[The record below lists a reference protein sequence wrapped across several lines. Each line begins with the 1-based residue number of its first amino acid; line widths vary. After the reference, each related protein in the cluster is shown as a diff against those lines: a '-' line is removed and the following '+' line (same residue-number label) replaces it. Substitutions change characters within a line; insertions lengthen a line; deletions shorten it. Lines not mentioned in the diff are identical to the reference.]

1 MAGIKGVLAMSP
13 EALRDLMKNKKELS
27 KTLSELSAAANKRLA
42 LFEKSGN
49 TDAFAYAAVMT
60 GSTAR
65 GKFKGPRGMT
75 LADQKKEFKRVYQF
89 LTNQTSTPSK
99 WNKFL
104 KETRARIDPQGTWAG
119 FDTVEGRRAYWQAYN
134 RYIERHPSA
143 RNDSGRVQKKIRRTF
158 ERNKKKARQVE
169 VIDVAIEKDMKG
181 YYEEKKDV
189 EAKATEQSG
198 SKNNFFDIWSG
209 MDDKSK
215 S

>member
-13 EALRDLMKNKKELS
+13 EAIRDLMKNKKELS

-60 GSTAR
+60 GETAR

-99 WNKFL
+99 WKKFL
-104 KETRARIDPQGTWAG
+104 SETRERIDPEHKWAG
-119 FDTVEGRRAYWQAYN
+119 FDTVEGRRAYWRAYN
-134 RYIERHPSA
+134 RFIERHPTA
-143 RNDSGRVQKKIRRTF
+143 REDSPRLQKKIKKIF
-158 ERNKKKARQVE
+158 EKNPRKAEQGE
-169 VIDVAIEKDMKG
+169 AIDPKIEKALKKT
-181 YYEEKKDV
+181 YERKKDV

-198 SKNNFFDIWSG
+198 AKDDFFDIWSG
-209 MDDKSK
+209 MGDKSK
-215 S
+215 T